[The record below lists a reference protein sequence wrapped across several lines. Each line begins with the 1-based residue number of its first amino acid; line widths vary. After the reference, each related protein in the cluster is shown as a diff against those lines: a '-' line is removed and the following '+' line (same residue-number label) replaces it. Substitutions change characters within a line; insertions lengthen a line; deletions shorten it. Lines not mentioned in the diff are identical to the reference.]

1 MYRTIDDF
9 ITDWK
14 SEREMTAKVFDTLTD
29 ASLAQKVYPGGRTLG
44 FIAWHLV
51 LSLVEMGNKSGLG
64 VMGPSEDAPEPSRAA
79 EIAAAYRTAAASLSD
94 RVKAVWTDKDCL
106 EDINLYGEPWKK
118 GYLLAVI
125 IRHEAHHR
133 GQMTVLM
140 RQAGLKVP
148 GVCGPSR
155 EEWAQYGMPEQK

>member
-14 SEREMTAKVFDTLTD
+14 SESEMTANVLDTLTD
-29 ASLAQKVYPGGRTLG
+29 ASLAQKVYPEGRTLG
-44 FIAWHLV
+44 FIAWHIV
-51 LSLVEMGNKSGLG
+51 TTLSEMGNRAGLG
-64 VMGPSEDAPEPSRAA
+64 VAGTAEDAPEPSSAQ
-79 EIAAAYRTAAASLSD
+79 EIAAAYRTAAASLAE
-94 RVKAVWTDKDCL
+94 RVKAVWTDKDVL
-106 EDINLYGEPWKK
+106 DEINLYGEPWKK
-118 GYLLAVI
+118 GYVLAI
-125 IRHEAHHR
+125 LIRHEVHHR

-155 EEWAQYGMPEQK
+155 EEWTKFGMEPQK